1 MSWRILRSFREQR
14 PAIQTAL
21 DDLESFLWVLIWC
34 IVHLSKDIEGAMAAN
49 EGIEDMLI
57 AWSGNS
63 LEKFSIT
70 EFNWD
75 DAVFGDLVKNWSFIL
90 RNASKFNKK
99 ITDEMSGMR
108 LGTQE
113 WDDTCNELEM
123 YCKSIYEKV
132 LQSGFKNLEGVR
144 VYSVWHDVV
153 AANKRSRFG
162 SIRRQ

>member
-1 MSWRILRSFREQR
+1 
-14 PAIQTAL
+14 
-21 DDLESFLWVLIWC
+21 
-34 IVHLSKDIEGAMAAN
+34 MAAN